1 MRINESR
8 GHDAA
13 RCVDHFCSTLFNDTD
28 RARIAAAIA
37 QAEANTAGEI
47 VVIINTRPHR
57 YAATMLAAAVLAAF
71 TLPFLAVLA
80 GWTPSLLFPDWDT
93 IDAATRETHGIEGFA
108 AVQALVFV
116 VTLALVAGLRLDR
129 ALTPRGLRR
138 DRVHHAAMMQFRA
151 RGLTAT
157 QGRTGVLLY
166 LDEAEHVAE
175 VIADEAVFTRVA
187 ADEWAETIAALVAG
201 IKAGRAADGLVTAIG
216 RASCRERVL
225 RLV

>member
-1 MRINESR
+1 M
-8 GHDAA
+8 
-13 RCVDHFCSTLFNDTD
+13 LFNQAD

-37 QAEANTAGEI
+37 AAEATTAGEI
-47 VVIINTRPHR
+47 VVIINTRTHR
-57 YAATMLAAAVLAAF
+57 YAATMLAVAVLAAF

-80 GWTPSLLFPDWDT
+80 GWLPSQLFPDWDAL
-93 IDAATRETHGIEGFA
+93 DVATRETHGIEGFA

-116 VTLALVAGLRLDR
+116 AVLALVAGLRLDR

-157 QGRTGVLLY
+157 LGRTGVLLY

-175 VIADEAVFTRVA
+175 VIADEAVFTRIA
-187 ADEWAETIAALVAG
+187 ADEWGETIAALTAG
-201 IKAGRAADGLVTAIG
+201 IKAGRAADGLVTAIQ
-216 RASCRERVL
+216 RAGAVL
-225 RLV
+225 SAHLPPRADDVNELPDALIEL

>member
-1 MRINESR
+1 M
-8 GHDAA
+8 
-13 RCVDHFCSTLFNDTD
+13 LFNEAD
-28 RARIAAAIA
+28 RARIADAIA
-37 QAEANTAGEI
+37 AAEATTSGEI
-47 VVIINTRPHR
+47 VVIVNTRPHR
-57 YAATMLAAAVLAAF
+57 YAATMLATAALAAF

-80 GWTPSLLFPDWDT
+80 GWEPSALFPDWDT

-108 AVQALVFV
+108 AVQTLLFV
-116 VTLALVAGLRLDR
+116 ATLALVAGLKLDR
-129 ALTPRGLRR
+129 VLTPKGLRR

-151 RGLTAT
+151 RGLAAT

-187 ADEWAETIAALVAG
+187 AEEWAETIAALIAG

-216 RASCRERVL
+216 RAGAVL
-225 RLV
+225 SAHLPPRADDVNELPDTLIEI

>member
-1 MRINESR
+1 M
-8 GHDAA
+8 
-13 RCVDHFCSTLFNDTD
+13 LFNEVD

-37 QAEANTAGEI
+37 AAEATTSGEI

-57 YAATMLAAAVLAAF
+57 YAATMLATAALAAF
-71 TLPFLAVLA
+71 TLPFIAVLA
-80 GWTPSLLFPDWDT
+80 GWAPSALFPDWDT

-108 AVQALVFV
+108 AVQALLFV
-116 VTLALVAGLRLDR
+116 ATLALVAGLKLDR
-129 ALTPRGLRR
+129 VLTPKGLRR
-138 DRVHHAAMMQFRA
+138 DRVHHAAMTQFRA

-187 ADEWAETIAALVAG
+187 AEEWAETIAALIAG
-201 IKAGRAADGLVTAIG
+201 IKAGRAADGLVTAIS
-216 RASCRERVL
+216 RAGAVL
-225 RLV
+225 AAHLPPRADDVNELPDTLIEI

>member
-1 MRINESR
+1 
-8 GHDAA
+8 
-13 RCVDHFCSTLFNDTD
+13 
-28 RARIAAAIA
+28 
-37 QAEANTAGEI
+37 
-47 VVIINTRPHR
+47 
-57 YAATMLAAAVLAAF
+57 MLAAAVLAAF

-216 RASCRERVL
+216 RAGAVL
-225 RLV
+225 AAHLPVQAGDVNELPDALIEI

>member
-1 MRINESR
+1 M
-8 GHDAA
+8 
-13 RCVDHFCSTLFNDTD
+13 LFNDTD

-37 QAEANTAGEI
+37 QAETNTAGEI
-47 VVIINTRPHR
+47 VVIINTRSHR
-57 YAATMLAAAVLAAF
+57 YAATMLATAVLAAF

-80 GWTPSLLFPDWDT
+80 GWMPSLLFPDWDT

-175 VIADEAVFTRVA
+175 VIADEAVFTRVS
-187 ADEWAETIAALVAG
+187 ADEWAETIAALIAG

-216 RASCRERVL
+216 RAGAVL
-225 RLV
+225 AAHLPVQAGDVNELPDALIEI

>member
-1 MRINESR
+1 M
-8 GHDAA
+8 
-13 RCVDHFCSTLFNDTD
+13 
-28 RARIAAAIA
+28 
-37 QAEANTAGEI
+37 
-47 VVIINTRPHR
+47 VIINTRPHR
-57 YAATMLAAAVLAAF
+57 YAATMLATAVLAAF
-71 TLPFLAVLA
+71 TLPFVAVLA
-80 GWTPSLLFPDWDT
+80 GWTPSLLFPDWDA

-187 ADEWAETIAALVAG
+187 ADEWAETIAALIAG

-216 RASCRERVL
+216 RAGAVL
-225 RLV
+225 AAHLPVQAGDVNELPDTLIEI

>member
-1 MRINESR
+1 M
-8 GHDAA
+8 
-13 RCVDHFCSTLFNDTD
+13 LFNDTD

-37 QAEANTAGEI
+37 QAEASTAGEI

-57 YAATMLAAAVLAAF
+57 YAATMLATAVLAAF
-71 TLPFLAVLA
+71 TLPFVAVLA

-216 RASCRERVL
+216 RAGAVL
-225 RLV
+225 AAHLPVQAGDVNELPDALIEI

>member
-1 MRINESR
+1 
-8 GHDAA
+8 
-13 RCVDHFCSTLFNDTD
+13 
-28 RARIAAAIA
+28 
-37 QAEANTAGEI
+37 

-57 YAATMLAAAVLAAF
+57 YAATMLATAVLAAF
-71 TLPFLAVLA
+71 TLPFVAVLA

-216 RASCRERVL
+216 RAGAVL
-225 RLV
+225 AAHLPVQAGDVNELPDALIEI

>member
-1 MRINESR
+1 M
-8 GHDAA
+8 
-13 RCVDHFCSTLFNDTD
+13 LFNEPD

-37 QAEANTAGEI
+37 AAEAGTAGEI

-57 YAATMLAAAVLAAF
+57 YTATMLAAAVLAAF
-71 TLPFLAVLA
+71 VLPFIAVLA
-80 GWTPSLLFPDWDT
+80 GWVPSLLFPDWDAL
-93 IDAATRETHGIEGFA
+93 DAVTRERHGIEGFA

-116 VTLALVAGLRLDR
+116 GALALVAGLRLDR

-138 DRVHHAAMMQFRA
+138 DRVHHAAIMQFRA

-175 VIADEAVFTRVA
+175 VIADEAVFARVA
-187 ADEWAETIAALVAG
+187 AEDWGETIAALIAG
-201 IKAGRAADGLVTAIG
+201 IKAGRAADGLVTAIE
-216 RASCRERVL
+216 RAGAVL
-225 RLV
+225 AAHLPPRPDDVNELPDALIEL